1 MVTTRPDPTDTAAQ
15 TGTTTHMAPRST
27 GTQLAATYERPVQGR
42 LFVHLDNGESWEAT
56 PQDLTRFRLVERL
69 DAYGQFRRAL
79 EAALARAGID
89 AAATTAVLGPV
100 RYLVEIAI
108 MHPELLDHPD
118 HLGWVDVA
126 EIERF
131 LREHQVELEARLQ
144 AARERAKAERAEAQ
158 QH

>member
-15 TGTTTHMAPRST
+15 TGTMTHRAPRST
-27 GTQLAATYERPVQGR
+27 DKHLTATYERPVQGR

-56 PQDLTRFRLVERL
+56 PQDLTQFRLVERL
-69 DAYGQFRRAL
+69 EPYGQFRRAL

-89 AAATTAVLGPV
+89 ADATTATLGPV
-100 RYLVEIAI
+100 RYLAEIAI
-108 MHPELLDHPD
+108 MHPDLVDHPD
-118 HLGWVDVA
+118 RLGWVDVA
-126 EIERF
+126 EIEKF